1 MYFTL
6 EDCNITFKEDPNLTK
21 SRVSLRFVEWTLT
34 QDTKVCIELYHMD
47 NNCVICTQAMA
58 FPHPEIICHPKKS
71 IYFQMSNKLTLGTPT
86 ISLSCHKLV
95 LLLPPYIIDL
105 STYFLDGIYYL
116 IFLDVKIMIKWMLID
131 FILTINLVV

>member
-1 MYFTL
+1 MVYDYKQLTMYFTL

-34 QDTKVCIELYHMD
+34 QDTKVCIELYH
-47 NNCVICTQAMA
+47 MA